1 MSIKLTAKAW
11 ETNQSGNDLL
21 VLLALCDFSN
31 DEGISFPS
39 LKTLSSKAKVGK
51 STLAYIL
58 KAYEDIGVITRER
71 RTRDNKSNTSTL
83 YKINHLD
90 IDIEAYKK
98 AYQKAR
104 NYTAA
109 NEETPH
115 CGQGI
120 NDTIVDKGSHIV
132 DKGSHIV
139 DKGSHIVDKGSA
151 NCGQLEPSSINHQVI
166 NQEERRENNSK
177 LTNAKKETAPLS
189 FSKNENIESEINP
202 KEIIEA
208 YRNQISN
215 KHSDIEEQ
223 SSFNE
228 MTRHR
233 KEFKQSPAGI
243 ENYAKYLKQ
252 ILTGI
257 ENYAKY
263 LKQSNKK
270 PEKLFFFIRNKIY
283 LDYQVEVIE
292 TKTPAPKT
300 NGYQSKADK
309 TKAFIENYYARKSKY
324 SVNKDVSVIDAEV
337 M

>member
-31 DEGISFPS
+31 DEGLSYPS

-83 YKINHLD
+83 YKINHLN
-90 IDIEAYKK
+90 IDVEAYKK

-132 DKGSHIV
+132 DKGS
-139 DKGSHIVDKGSA
+139 A

-166 NQEERRENNSK
+166 NQEERRENNSN

-215 KHSDIEEQ
+215 KHSDIQEPT
-223 SSFNE
+223 SFNII
-228 MTRHR
+228 TQHSN
-233 KEFKQSPAGI
+233 EF
-243 ENYAKYLKQ
+243 ER

-257 ENYAKY
+257 ENYGKS

-283 LDYQVEVIE
+283 LDYQVETLEQQDINPGI
-292 TKTPAPKT
+292 KSSGP
-300 NGYQSKADK
+300 YQSKADR
-309 TKAFIENYYARKSKY
+309 TKIFMNNYYARKAKALESD
-324 SVNKDVSVIDAEV
+324 NQIIDAEV
-337 M
+337 IS

>member
-31 DEGISFPS
+31 DEGMSFPS
-39 LKTLSSKAKVGK
+39 LKTLCNKAKVGK

-104 NYTAA
+104 NY
-109 NEETPH
+109 
-115 CGQGI
+115 I
-120 NDTIVDKGSHIV
+120 SKNDESPQCEHPTKDKIVNTGSEIV
-132 DKGSHIV
+132 NTLT
-139 DKGSHIVDKGSA
+139 A
-151 NCGQLEPSSINHQVI
+151 NCEHLEPSSINHQVI
-166 NQEERRENNSK
+166 NQEERRENNSN

-189 FSKNENIESEINP
+189 FSKNENVKSEINP

-215 KHSDIEEQ
+215 KHSDIQEPT
-223 SSFNE
+223 SFNII
-228 MTRHR
+228 TQHSN
-233 KEFKQSPAGI
+233 EF
-243 ENYAKYLKQ
+243 KQ

-257 ENYAKY
+257 MNYGKS
-263 LKQSNKK
+263 LKHSNKK

-283 LDYQVEVIE
+283 LDYQVETVE
-292 TKTPAPKT
+292 QKSVKQQQSGT
-300 NGYQSKADK
+300 YQSKADR
-309 TKAFIENYYARKSKY
+309 TKNYMNNYYARKAKALESD
-324 SVNKDVSVIDAEV
+324 NQIIDAEV
-337 M
+337 IS

>member
-31 DEGISFPS
+31 DEGVSFPS
-39 LKTLSSKAKVGK
+39 LKTLSSKAKVSK
-51 STLAYIL
+51 TTLSYIL
-58 KAYEDIGVITRER
+58 RAYEDIGVITRER
-71 RTRDNKSNTSTL
+71 RTRDNKSDTSTL

-104 NYTAA
+104 NY
-109 NEETPH
+109 
-115 CGQGI
+115 I
-120 NDTIVDKGSHIV
+120 SKNDESPQCEHPTKDKIVNTGSEIV
-132 DKGSHIV
+132 NTL
-139 DKGSHIVDKGSA
+139 SA
-151 NCGQLEPSSINHQVI
+151 NCEHLEPSSINHQVI
-166 NQEERRENNSK
+166 NQEERRENNSN

-189 FSKNENIESEINP
+189 FSKNENVKSEINP

-215 KHSDIEEQ
+215 KHSDIQEPT
-223 SSFNE
+223 SFNII
-228 MTRHR
+228 TQHSN
-233 KEFKQSPAGI
+233 EF
-243 ENYAKYLKQ
+243 KQ

-257 ENYAKY
+257 MNYGKS
-263 LKQSNKK
+263 LKHSNKK

-292 TKTPAPKT
+292 AKAPVTKQQRQ
-300 NGYQSKADK
+300 YQSKADR
-309 TKAFIENYYARKSKY
+309 TKNFMNNYYARKAKALESD
-324 SVNKDVSVIDAEV
+324 NQIIDAEV
-337 M
+337 IS

>member
-31 DEGISFPS
+31 DEGVSFPS
-39 LKTLSSKAKVGK
+39 LKTLCNKAKVSK
-51 STLAYIL
+51 TTLSYIL
-58 KAYEDIGVITRER
+58 KAYQEIGVITRTR
-71 RTRDNKSNTSTL
+71 RTRDNNSDTSTL
-83 YKINHLD
+83 YQINHLN
-90 IDIEAYKK
+90 IDANEYQK

-104 NYTAA
+104 KYIAKNVESPQCEHPTS
-109 NEETPH
+109 
-115 CGQGI
+115 
-120 NDTIVDKGSHIV
+120 DTNVNTGSEIVNTLN
-132 DKGSHIV
+132 
-139 DKGSHIVDKGSA
+139 A
-151 NCGQLEPSSINHQVI
+151 NCEHLEPSSINHQVI

-189 FSKNENIESEINP
+189 LSENENIKSEINP

-208 YRNQISN
+208 YKNQISN
-215 KHSDIEEQ
+215 KHSDIQEPT
-223 SSFNE
+223 SFNII
-228 MTRHR
+228 TQHSN
-233 KEFKQSPAGI
+233 EF
-243 ENYAKYLKQ
+243 ER

-300 NGYQSKADK
+300 NGYQSKAEK
-309 TKAFIENYYARKSKY
+309 TKAFIENYYARKSKALNNEDTEI
-324 SVNKDVSVIDAEV
+324 VEVEVIS
-337 M
+337 

>member
-31 DEGISFPS
+31 DEGLSYPS
-39 LKTLSSKAKVGK
+39 LKTLCNKAKVSK
-51 STLAYIL
+51 TTLTYIL
-58 KAYEDIGVITRER
+58 RAYEDIGVITRVR
-71 RTRDNKSNTSTL
+71 RTRDNKSDTSTL

-104 NYTAA
+104 NYISKN
-109 NEETPH
+109 NESPQCEHPIKDKNVNT
-115 CGQGI
+115 GSE
-120 NDTIVDKGSHIV
+120 IVNTL
-132 DKGSHIV
+132 
-139 DKGSHIVDKGSA
+139 SA
-151 NCGQLEPSSINHQVI
+151 NCEHLEPSSINHQDI

-177 LTNAKKETAPLS
+177 FTNAKKETAPLF
-189 FSKNENIESEINP
+189 FSKNENDKSEINP

-208 YRNQISN
+208 YRDNISN
-215 KHSDIEEQ
+215 KYSDIQEPT
-223 SSFNE
+223 SFNII
-228 MTRHR
+228 TQHSN
-233 KEFKQSPAGI
+233 EFK
-243 ENYAKYLKQ
+243 E

-257 ENYAKY
+257 MNYAKY

-292 TKTPAPKT
+292 SKAPVAKQQRQ
-300 NGYQSKADK
+300 YQSKADK
-309 TKAFIENYYARKSKY
+309 TKAFIENYYARKAEAMQNS
-324 SVNKDVSVIDAEV
+324 NADIIDGEVIS
-337 M
+337 

>member
-31 DEGISFPS
+31 DEGLSYPS

-104 NYTAA
+104 NYTAT

-115 CGQGI
+115 CGQGTK
-120 NDTIVDKGSHIV
+120 DTN
-132 DKGSHIV
+132 V

-166 NQEERRENNSK
+166 NQEERREKNSK
-177 LTNAKKETAPLS
+177 FTNAKKETAPLS
-189 FSKNENIESEINP
+189 LSENETKLEINP
-202 KEIIEA
+202 KQIIEA
-208 YRNQISN
+208 YRDNISN
-215 KHSDIEEQ
+215 KHSDIQEPT
-223 SSFNE
+223 SFNAI
-228 MTRHR
+228 TQHSN
-233 KEFKQSPAGI
+233 EF
-243 ENYAKYLKQ
+243 KQ
-252 ILTGI
+252 ILTGL
-257 ENYAKY
+257 ENYGKS
-263 LKQSNKK
+263 LKHSNKK

-283 LDYQVEVIE
+283 LDYQVETVEQQDINPGI
-292 TKTPAPKT
+292 KSSGP
-300 NGYQSKADK
+300 YQSKADR
-309 TKAFIENYYARKSKY
+309 TKNFMNNYYARKAKALESD
-324 SVNKDVSVIDAEV
+324 NQIIDAEV
-337 M
+337 IS

>member
-11 ETNQSGNDLL
+11 ETSQSGNDLL

-31 DEGISFPS
+31 DEGVSFPS
-39 LKTLSSKAKVGK
+39 LKTLCNKAKVSK
-51 STLAYIL
+51 TTLSYIL
-58 KAYEDIGVITRER
+58 KAYQEIGVLTRTR
-71 RTRDNKSNTSTL
+71 RTRDNNSDTSTL
-83 YKINHLD
+83 YQINHLN
-90 IDIEAYKK
+90 IDANEYQK

-104 NYTAA
+104 NYTAKSDE
-109 NEETPH
+109 NSQCEHPLK
-115 CGQGI
+115 
-120 NDTIVDKGSHIV
+120 DTNVNTGSEIVNTL
-132 DKGSHIV
+132 
-139 DKGSHIVDKGSA
+139 SA
-151 NCGQLEPSSINHQVI
+151 NCEHLEPSSINHQDI
-166 NQEERRENNSK
+166 NQEKRENNSN

-189 FSKNENIESEINP
+189 FSKNENVKSEINP

-208 YRNQISN
+208 YKNQISN
-215 KHSDIEEQ
+215 KHSDIQEPT
-223 SSFNE
+223 SFNAIAQ
-228 MTRHR
+228 HSN
-233 KEFKQSPAGI
+233 EF
-243 ENYAKYLKQ
+243 KQ

-309 TKAFIENYYARKSKY
+309 TKAFIENYYARKSKALNNEDTEI
-324 SVNKDVSVIDAEV
+324 VEVEVIS
-337 M
+337 

>member
-31 DEGISFPS
+31 DEGLSYPS
-39 LKTLSSKAKVGK
+39 LKTLCNKAKVSK
-51 STLAYIL
+51 TTLSYIL
-58 KAYEDIGVITRER
+58 KAYQEIGVLTRTR
-71 RTRDNKSNTSTL
+71 RTRDNNSDTSTL
-83 YKINHLD
+83 YQINHLN
-90 IDIEAYKK
+90 IDANEYQK

-104 NYTAA
+104 NYTAKSD
-109 NEETPH
+109 ESPQCEHPSK
-115 CGQGI
+115 
-120 NDTIVDKGSHIV
+120 DTNVNTGSEIVNTL
-132 DKGSHIV
+132 
-139 DKGSHIVDKGSA
+139 SA
-151 NCGQLEPSSINHQVI
+151 NCEHLEPSSINHQVI
-166 NQEERRENNSK
+166 NQEERKENNSN

-189 FSKNENIESEINP
+189 FSKNENIKSEINP

-215 KHSDIEEQ
+215 KHSDIQEPT
-223 SSFNE
+223 SFNAIAQ
-228 MTRHR
+228 HSN
-233 KEFKQSPAGI
+233 EFKQ
-243 ENYAKYLKQ
+243 
-252 ILTGI
+252 ILAGI

-292 TKTPAPKT
+292 TKTTTPKT

-324 SVNKDVSVIDAEV
+324 SVNKDVSVIDVEV